1 MAQTILTAVAA
12 VQPASADALRRLL
25 AALTARQEATLQP
38 GSQPYDALRS
48 AAPVLHFMSIT
59 VASDDQY
66 DPLLVIEANF
76 DGPPAPFW
84 AQLDTAIGT
93 DLRQMLRLCKAPRDD
108 RAALFDAVVRPGSSA
123 ALAPLLAALSVQP
136 VVRHQGNRGLE
147 RRRIIDDGKLFQA
160 LQDEIDASPAL
171 AALPAA
177 QIHQRLRTALLP
189 QFGWLAGAAPVRIP
203 RAERLADVARL
214 ALLALALLAGLALLG
229 WVLAQAVR
237 VLLSSAAV
245 LPHKP
250 AWRWLAYTALGAL
263 AALPLLAWR
272 LRKLERSD
280 ASQDAPPQDA
290 AALRAMAQ
298 REDFITQNHMVSI
311 VHIKPGVLRM
321 LLARTALR
329 ALGLVLRVTATNGY
343 LTSMRTIH
351 FAHWAVLDNGGRL
364 MFHSNY
370 DGSWESYLDDFIEK
384 SHVGLTLAW
393 THGVGFPPTRWL
405 SQGGATE
412 GRKFKAWARH
422 SMSHSGF
429 WFSAYKQYTVNQI
442 ERQARLATGLRQASM
457 TEQEATRWAID
468 L

>member
-1 MAQTILTAVAA
+1 MAQTILTAVAT

-25 AALTARQEATLQP
+25 ATLTERQEATPQP
-38 GSQPYDALRS
+38 GDQTYDRLRS
-48 AAPVLHFMSIT
+48 AVPVLHFLSIT

-76 DGPPAPFW
+76 DGPPPPFW
-84 AQLDTAIGT
+84 AQLDAAIGT
-93 DLRQMLRLCKAPRDD
+93 ELRQMLRLCKPPRDQH
-108 RAALFDAVVRPGSSA
+108 AALFEAVVRPGSST
-123 ALAPLLAALSVQP
+123 ALAPLLQALSVQP
-136 VVRHQGNRGLE
+136 AVRHQGNRGLD
-147 RRRIIDDGKLFQA
+147 RRRIIDDGKLFTA
-160 LQDEIDASPAL
+160 LQTEIDGSPAL
-171 AALPAA
+171 ATLPAA

-189 QFGWLAGAAPVRIP
+189 QFGWLASAAPARIP
-203 RAERLADVARL
+203 KAERLADVLRALLLVL
-214 ALLALALLAGLALLG
+214 ALVLSAALLG
-229 WVLAQAVR
+229 WVLAQATR
-237 VLLSSAAV
+237 VLLSSGAV
-245 LPHKP
+245 LPHRP
-250 AWRWLAYTALGAL
+250 VWRWLFYLGL
-263 AALPLLAWR
+263 GLVVALPLLAWR
-272 LRKLERSD
+272 LRTLERSD

-290 AALRAMAQ
+290 AALRAMA
-298 REDFITQNHMVSI
+298 RGEDFITQNHMVSI
-311 VHIKPGVLRM
+311 VHLKPGVLRM

-329 ALGLVLRVTATNGY
+329 ALGLLLRVSATNGY
-343 LTSMRTIH
+343 LASMRTIH

-384 SHVGLTLAW
+384 AHVGLTLAW

-442 ERQARLATGLRQASM
+442 ERQARLAAGLRQASM
-457 TEQEATRWAID
+457 REQEATRWAID